1 VKKPR
6 LLVGVFKSTRFL
18 SKDPFLKLNV
28 CFIPPEDGN
37 EKQEG
42 KSEGPC
48 PVGTGPKFAAY
59 IGGPLINSINLSA
72 KRDGP
77 SYALPGGGL
86 VVDRLS
92 TSIVFSHR
100 LTQTEWDKIY
110 CAHINEITMLE

>member
-1 VKKPR
+1 M
-6 LLVGVFKSTRFL
+6 
-18 SKDPFLKLNV
+18 
-28 CFIPPEDGN
+28 PPVDGI
-37 EKQEG
+37 KMREG
-42 KSEGPC
+42 KSVGTC
-48 PVGTGPKFAAY
+48 SVGTGLKFAAY

-77 SYALPGGGL
+77 SYALPGGRL